1 MSSSRRLAAIMFLDA
16 VGFTAATN
24 ADEARSMQLLEEQ
37 EALIGP
43 VIVAHLGRQVK
54 STGDGLLAEF
64 DSALKATQCGIEI
77 QRRLDEWNS
86 RNSSAPIRVRI
97 GIHLG
102 DVLERGSDIFG
113 DAVNIA
119 SRIEPMAAPG
129 GVCVS
134 GAVREQVRNKISETL
149 EALSPVNLKGIST
162 PVEVYR
168 IVLPWTV
175 PAGTAQ
181 VPTRN
186 RLAVL
191 PLANISPDPNDE
203 YFADGLTEE
212 ITTVLSKIPH
222 LRVIART
229 SVLPY
234 KAATKSVTT
243 IGTELGVSAVLQG
256 SVRKAGNRLR
266 VTLQLIDVASQ
277 EHTWS
282 ESYDRDLQDV
292 FVIQSEIAERT
303 AAALRLEL
311 LGPERESIHRRPTS
325 NLAAYNLYLRGLHQ
339 LTGLTYESYAASI
352 RFLEQAVQ
360 ADPNFAGACAMLA
373 NQLISLSGETIPP
386 DVAFPRARELIE
398 RALRSDPGSS
408 EAHLARGNLAFQDE
422 HDWALAETEMRRA
435 LELNPSSAPAHYWY
449 ASVLR
454 TLLRLDDALVQIRL
468 AADLD
473 PAWERIPVVA
483 GGLYLEAGDF
493 AAAEAE
499 VERSLLR
506 SPGSVDPLLLRCSIY
521 IRSGRADEARRVLD
535 QTEGTVP
542 ARSRLE
548 RASLRAL
555 LGDPAEA
562 RECLREMEH
571 NAPGGHVSTWWVAA
585 LYASAGDAET
595 AFAVLERDARQGSRA
610 GLWFH
615 YSELAY
621 DPIRKDPRFEQ
632 LLRDLKLPTVY
643 STASR

>member
-1 MSSSRRLAAIMFLDA
+1 MFLDA
-16 VGFTAATN
+16 VGYTAATH
-24 ADEARSMQLLEEQ
+24 ADEARSMELLEEQ

-43 VIVAHLGRQVK
+43 AIATYQGRQVK

-77 QRRLDEWNS
+77 QRRLHERNS
-86 RNSSAPIRVRI
+86 RTGPTLIRVRI

-119 SRIEPMAAPG
+119 SRVEPLADPG

-134 GAVREQVRNKISETL
+134 GSVREQVRNKISEAL
-149 EALSPVNLKGIST
+149 EPIPHPALKGIDS

-168 IVLPWTV
+168 VVLPWSAPAASDSV
-175 PAGTAQ
+175 PA
-181 VPTRN
+181 RN

-191 PLANISPDPNDE
+191 PLSNISPDPNDE

-212 ITTVLSKIPH
+212 ITTVLSKIPQ

-234 KAATKSVTT
+234 KAATKSVTA
-243 IGTELGVSAVLQG
+243 IGAELGVSTVLQG

-277 EHTWS
+277 EHSWS
-282 ESYDRDLQDV
+282 ESYDRDLNDV
-292 FVIQSEIAERT
+292 FVIQSEIAEKT

-311 LGPERESIHRRPTS
+311 FAPERESIRRRPTS
-325 NLAAYNLYLRGLHQ
+325 NLVAYNLYLQGLHQ
-339 LTGLTYESYAASI
+339 LTGLTYEAYAASI

-373 NQLISLSGETIPP
+373 NQLISLSGETMPP
-386 DVAFPRARELIE
+386 EVAFPRARELIE
-398 RALRSDPGSS
+398 RALRLEPNSA

-422 HDWALAETEMRRA
+422 HDWAIAEWELRRA

-449 ASVLR
+449 AIILR
-454 TLLRLDDALVQIRL
+454 SLLRFDEALEQIRL
-468 AADLD
+468 AAELD
-473 PAWERIPVVA
+473 PGWERIPIIA
-483 GGLYLEAGDF
+483 GLICLGTGDF
-493 AAAEAE
+493 EGAEAE

-506 SPGSVDPLLLRCSIY
+506 SPESVDPLLLRCSIY
-521 IRSGRADEARRVLD
+521 IRSGRMEEARRALGR
-535 QTEGTVP
+535 TEGAVP

-548 RASLRAL
+548 RAALRGL
-555 LGDPAEA
+555 LGDPEEA
-562 RECLREMEH
+562 RECLREMERKT
-571 NAPGGHVSTWWVAA
+571 AESGMTTWWVSA
-585 LYASAGDAET
+585 LYSSIGETET
-595 AFAVLERDARQGSRA
+595 AFAVLERDAREGSRA

-615 YSELAY
+615 HVEIAY
-621 DPIRKDPRFEQ
+621 DPIRGDPRFEK
-632 LLRDLKLPTVY
+632 LLRDLKSPAVR
-643 STASR
+643 SRPAG